1 MRNEEYIE
9 RVLSELG
16 RIWRIYPDQR
26 LGQMLLNAVDQD
38 DIALFFTEDDE
49 LISIMKTKIY
59 SNFMKEHKNGKA

>member
-59 SNFMKEHKNGKA
+59 SNFMKEHKNGEA

>member
-1 MRNEEYIE
+1 MRNNEHISH
-9 RVLSELG
+9 VLKELQK
-16 RIWRIYPDQR
+16 IWEVNPDLR

-59 SNFMKEHKNGKA
+59 SNFMKEHKNGEA

>member
-1 MRNEEYIE
+1 MRNNEHISHVLKELQKIWEEN
-9 RVLSELG
+9 
-16 RIWRIYPDQR
+16 PDLR

-59 SNFMKEHKNGKA
+59 SNFMKEHKNGEA